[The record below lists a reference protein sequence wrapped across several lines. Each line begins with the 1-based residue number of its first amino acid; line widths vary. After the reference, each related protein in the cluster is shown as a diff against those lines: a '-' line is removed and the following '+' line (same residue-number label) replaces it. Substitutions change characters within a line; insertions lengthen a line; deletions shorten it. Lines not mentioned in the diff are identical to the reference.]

1 MNILDL
7 ISTVGIIVSVYLVVF
22 TSEQLVKI
30 TDYPAETMYIVAY
43 VVMHLIF
50 ALKYILS
57 VLIEDTP
64 EWVEEDI
71 ESEKHRVNQ
80 ILNDN

>member
-71 ESEKHRVNQ
+71 ES
-80 ILNDN
+80 